1 MPPENISTAE
11 SADLLRKQ
19 IGTARTLLLIVAVA
33 TLISA
38 MLLLP
43 NLPNRTI
50 LENIILT
57 GMIAVIYFVLAFYTK
72 QKPYTAIRIGL
83 LLLLLAIILDIFW
96 NPFGPLSRWQS
107 KTLTLLLLLL
117 GIGDSKDAQRK
128 MSAPP
133 LRPTPSPRPTP
144 PTPPGPGA

>member
-1 MPPENISTAE
+1 MSPENNSAAG

-19 IGTARTLLLIVAVA
+19 IGTARTVLLIIAVA

-38 MLLLP
+38 LLLLP
-43 NLPNRTI
+43 NLPNPAI
-50 LENIILT
+50 LENILLT
-57 GMIAVIYFVLAFYTK
+57 GMVSVIYFVLAFYTK
-72 QKPYTAIRIGL
+72 RKPYTAIRIGL

-128 MSAPP
+128 MNRA
-133 LRPTPSPRPTP
+133 
-144 PTPPGPGA
+144 